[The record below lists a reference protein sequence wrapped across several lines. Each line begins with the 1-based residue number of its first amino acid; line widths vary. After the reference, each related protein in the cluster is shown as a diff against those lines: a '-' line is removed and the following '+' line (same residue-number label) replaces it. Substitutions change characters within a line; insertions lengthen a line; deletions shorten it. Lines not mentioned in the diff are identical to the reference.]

1 MPSRSTSHNWT
12 TISLSDTAPERSVLL
27 RLAWREDYFG
37 YFYYAYAPA
46 SGRCF
51 APGRFCPK

>member
-1 MPSRSTSHNWT
+1 MPSESTSHNWT
-12 TISLSDTAPERSVLL
+12 TTSLSDTASERSVLL

-37 YFYYAYAPA
+37 YFYYAYAQA

-51 APGRFCPK
+51 APERFCQK

>member
-1 MPSRSTSHNWT
+1 MPSESTSHNWT
-12 TISLSDTAPERSVLL
+12 MISLSDTASEKSVLL
-27 RLAWREDYFG
+27 RLAWRKDYFG

-51 APGRFCPK
+51 ASGRLFQQ

>member
-1 MPSRSTSHNWT
+1 MTNQPTSLNRIAT
-12 TISLSDTAPERSVLL
+12 SLSDTSSGRHVLL
-27 RLAWREDYFG
+27 RLSWREDYFS

-51 APGRFCPK
+51 ASGRFFQQ

>member
-1 MPSRSTSHNWT
+1 MSTESTSHNWT
-12 TISLSDTAPERSVLL
+12 TISLSDTASERSILL

-51 APGRFCPK
+51 APGRFCQ